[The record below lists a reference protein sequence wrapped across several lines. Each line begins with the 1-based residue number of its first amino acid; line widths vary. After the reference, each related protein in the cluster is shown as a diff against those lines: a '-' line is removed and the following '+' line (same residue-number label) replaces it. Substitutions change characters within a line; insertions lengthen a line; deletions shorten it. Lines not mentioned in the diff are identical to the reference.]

1 MRAGLVAALARR
13 GGGAGQSRS
22 QDHCDFDAARAVRA
36 EQAEHF
42 ARMNV
47 EVDSLDGYERSVVL
61 GEASNVD
68 GRGHRRRL
76 YQTRAGLGLLAVRI

>member
-1 MRAGLVAALARR
+1 MRTGLVAALARR

-22 QDHCDFDAARAVRA
+22 QDHCDFDVARAVRA

-47 EVDSLDGYERSVVL
+47 EVDSLDGCERSVVL

-68 GRGHRRRL
+68 GRSSQAFVPDARGF
-76 YQTRAGLGLLAVRI
+76 GIVAVRI